1 MSTTPRKASS
11 LGIYH
16 VIYRGV
22 DKQRIF
28 EDEQD
33 CNKFLDL
40 LRKYQFECDY
50 KVLAY
55 CLMSNHIHL
64 LVGTGGMPL
73 GQIFQHIATSFAI
86 WYNIKYQRVGHLFQA
101 RFLSEPVHDAS
112 QLLIV
117 IRYIHRNPVKA
128 LICQDPAQYG
138 YSSFK
143 DYFDND
149 LIDAKIV
156 LELVSKEY
164 FWSYNRTENDDR
176 CIDIEEEAP
185 RVLTDDR
192 AVKIMKDISG
202 CNCASEFKKLA
213 PESRNKAL
221 RAMRRAGISAKQANR
236 ITGVPYKLIRRVIY
250 KPSDPAK

>member
-1 MSTTPRKASS
+1 MSTTPRKTSS

-33 CNKFLDL
+33 CDKFLSM
-40 LRKYQFECDY
+40 LRKYRSECDY

-101 RFLSEPVHDAS
+101 RFISEPVHDAS
-112 QLLIV
+112 HLLIV

-128 LICQDPAQYG
+128 RICSDPGQYR
-138 YSSFK
+138 YSSVK

-156 LELVSKEY
+156 LDLVSKEF
-164 FWSYNRTENDDR
+164 FWSFNRTENDDQ
-176 CIDIEEEAP
+176 CMDIDQEAP
-185 RVLTDDR
+185 RVLTDDI
-192 AVKIMKDISG
+192 ASKIMRDISG
-202 CNCASEFKKLA
+202 CSCAAEFQKLTPA
-213 PESRNKAL
+213 NRNKAL
-221 RAMRRAGISAKQANR
+221 REMRRVGISAKQANR
-236 ITGVPYKLIRRVIY
+236 ITGISYKLIRKIIY
-250 KPSDPAK
+250 PVK